1 MDENFTKNA
10 EISVF
15 QFSQPAKI
23 PPSVPVLRSW
33 VEGVHDVMSEMA
45 SHAEDC
51 TEQARRLRRDAANTR
66 NLEMRIQWHK
76 EARKLEAEAGR
87 VIEWVKGLQGRPER
101 ESF

>member
-1 MDENFTKNA
+1 MDEKFTKSA

-33 VEGVHDVMSEMA
+33 VEGIHGVMSEMA
-45 SHAEDC
+45 SHADDC
-51 TEQARRLRRDAANTR
+51 MEQAKRLRRDADNTR

-76 EARKLEAEAGR
+76 EARRLEAEAGR
-87 VIEWVKGLQGRPER
+87 VMEWVGMLQG
-101 ESF
+101 

>member
-1 MDENFTKNA
+1 MDEKFTKSA

-33 VEGVHDVMSEMA
+33 VEGVHGVMSEMA

-51 TEQARRLRRDAANTR
+51 IGEAQRLRDEVGKIR
-66 NLEMRIQWHK
+66 NLEMRIQRHK
-76 EARKLEAEAGR
+76 RARELEAEAGR
-87 VIEWVKGLQGRPER
+87 VMEWVRMLQG
-101 ESF
+101 